1 VEVKYFF
8 GTKRSDQD
16 YLAAAKVG
24 GIYVNNTYLVE
35 FIYDNPM
42 VYKNLIHQA
51 FMSRVKPLFLRSI
64 CIYLKLAE
72 QFITVDTLLNEKLEP
87 TNKHY
92 AIAKIAG
99 LKM

>member
-1 VEVKYFF
+1 
-8 GTKRSDQD
+8 
-16 YLAAAKVG
+16 
-24 GIYVNNTYLVE
+24 
-35 FIYDNPM
+35 M

-51 FMSRVKPLFLRSI
+51 FMSGVTPLFFRSS

-72 QFITVDTLLNEKLEP
+72 QLMTVDTLLNEKLEP

-99 LKM
+99 LKMYESYNRQYGKAMGWIIAQ

>member
-1 VEVKYFF
+1 MEVKYFF

-16 YLAAAKVG
+16 YLAAAKVE

-51 FMSRVKPLFLRSI
+51 FMSRVKNPFFYDRVV
-64 CIYLKLAE
+64 
-72 QFITVDTLLNEKLEP
+72 FT
-87 TNKHY
+87 
-92 AIAKIAG
+92 
-99 LKM
+99 